1 MPNQLT
7 QRLRAI
13 GQDFSLEILAGEV
26 ARHPENLEALRELAS
41 ELTAAGRLCEGL
53 TIDRKLARLLPDEP
67 EVHYNLA
74 CSLALLGDADDAF
87 RALLRAAE
95 LGYDDLAHLE
105 RDRDLEVLRDD
116 PRFDAVRRAIS
127 GSSRIDI

>member
-26 ARHPENLEALRELAS
+26 SRHPENLEALRELAS
-41 ELTAAGRLCEGL
+41 ELTAAGKLCEGL